1 MSEGGR
7 EGGKEG
13 GREEKG
19 KWKRYFNEREKGAEG
34 STGLFQFLREREQR
48 FKCPCTLCMCSL
60 CRFSLLC

>member
-7 EGGKEG
+7 KGGRKGGREE

-48 FKCPCTLCMCSL
+48 FKCVHVHYVAS
-60 CRFSLLC
+60 SLLC